1 MKATAAIDAVADGR
15 GGTRLTTL
23 RSQVPLVLRRA
34 PDAVYLVGGAGGPLG
49 GDELRLTID
58 VGAGATLVVRS
69 VAATVVQ
76 PSAMPAESSYD
87 VVVSVGPGATFV
99 WEPEPTVVATG
110 ARHVMRMRV
119 SAAGDARVLVRE
131 GIVLGRYGEAGGEV
145 TTSVH
150 VDVDGRPLL
159 RQTFAFGGAD
169 RAARGAGV
177 TAGHRAV
184 GSVLLAEPGLSGVG
198 PSADDG
204 VAVLPLAGP
213 GVLVTA
219 LAQDS
224 ATLARRLDAG
234 VERCSFR
241 AVSRG
246 RQATCALPDR
256 NLTQT

>member
-1 MKATAAIDAVADGR
+1 VKAQAAIVAVADGR

-34 PDAVYLVGGAGGPLG
+34 PDAVYLVAGAGGPLG

-69 VAATVVQ
+69 VAATVAQ
-76 PSAMPAESSYD
+76 PSAVPAESAYD
-87 VVVSVGPGATFV
+87 VIVSVGPGATFV
-99 WEPEPTVVATG
+99 WQPEPTVIATG
-110 ARHVMRMRV
+110 ARHAMRMRV
-119 SAAGDARVLVRE
+119 SAAADARVLVRE
-131 GIVLGRYGEAGGEV
+131 GIVLGRYAEAGGAV
-145 TTSVH
+145 TTSLS
-150 VDVDGRPLL
+150 VDVGGRPLL
-159 RQTFAFGGAD
+159 RQTFALGGED
-169 RAARGAGV
+169 PVARGSGV

-184 GSVLLAEPGLSGVG
+184 GSVLVAEPGLDGLVAT
-198 PSADDG
+198 ADDG

-234 VERCSFR
+234 LARFVPV
-241 AVSRG
+241 AVPLKM
-246 RQATCALPDR
+246 AL
-256 NLTQT
+256 